1 MCNSNASLTLDLS
14 IYFRLKLVLIKNND
28 PIYVFPLVIVYS
40 RLYIHVIVGDDLPHL
55 IDNLPRQIIII
66 FCHYFFSLF
75 LYFCCTLS
83 VDISS
88 FYFSFFFHIFAVVSI
103 FDRFLLLF
111 LCTIYYRCSFII
123 FSHNLIFINTLLEC
137 K

>member
-75 LYFCCTLS
+75 LYLYINPTLEFKLILGS
-83 VDISS
+83 GN
-88 FYFSFFFHIFAVVSI
+88 
-103 FDRFLLLF
+103 FLLGIMILNM
-111 LCTIYYRCSFII
+111 S
-123 FSHNLIFINTLLEC
+123 LEGVFC
-137 K
+137 ELNDIRDSCFKYVISDQKSEQSLQDV

>member
-88 FYFSFFFHIFAVVSI
+88 LYFSFFFIFLPLFQFLTVS
-103 FDRFLLLF
+103 FYCFF
-111 LCTIYYRCSFII
+111 VQFITVAL
-123 FSHNLIFINTLLEC
+123 S
-137 K
+137 